1 MKTVVLREAVL
12 VYSLGKCSNCQLY
25 YTLTYSREPTPCNT
39 GFATPIYFFFPSTL
53 LFWENLK
60 STAEESCQQQEHCIS
75 SGYLQPG
82 SQYVTLTQSDLARKE
97 RGYLRSKRES
107 KQGENTF
114 SLVSCQILLS
124 VSLEKWQNSESW
136 SLDRATVLSEID
148 YLLKML
154 SFFSMVTN

>member
-1 MKTVVLREAVL
+1 MVCENSCLERSCTGLQLR
-12 VYSLGKCSNCQLY
+12 KMQQLPTLLHSY
-25 YTLTYSREPTPCNT
+25 IQQRTYTLQHWFCHSHL
-39 GFATPIYFFFPSTL
+39 FFFFPSAL

-60 STAEESCQQQEHCIS
+60 STAEESCQQQQHCIS

-124 VSLEKWQNSESW
+124 VSLEK
-136 SLDRATVLSEID
+136 
-148 YLLKML
+148 
-154 SFFSMVTN
+154 